1 NEIQRAKVV
10 GHDRVGA
17 DIVTMNSRVR
27 FVDETSGREMV
38 LTLVYPDKAGTEGTI
53 SVLAPVGIALLGL
66 RKGQRIDW
74 TSPNGRP
81 LKLRIIDIEYQPEAN
96 GDFHLYPR
104 GDGHQVSRPLFR
116 FSYPPADFSIS
127 GASWPS
133 SSSARSVQCSPSSAL
148 TETPSSLKSLTCLTR
163 LPRPATSWLR
173 SEEHTSEL
181 QSRENLVCRLRL

>member
-1 NEIQRAKVV
+1 MLFAMSKSPSIVLTRLDIQRLDEMLDTLDGPADLLDALENEIQRAKVV

-66 RKGQRIDW
+66 KKGQSIDW
-74 TSPNGRP
+74 TGPNGRP

-96 GDFHLYPR
+96 GDFHL
-104 GDGHQVSRPLFR
+104 
-116 FSYPPADFSIS
+116 
-127 GASWPS
+127 
-133 SSSARSVQCSPSSAL
+133 
-148 TETPSSLKSLTCLTR
+148 
-163 LPRPATSWLR
+163 
-173 SEEHTSEL
+173 
-181 QSRENLVCRLRL
+181 